1 LATNQVQIN
10 LLHRNIDSNGVLDT
24 ARGDVDRILPLREGV
39 LTGKFHDDRSL
50 FANVPRL
57 RRTVMRMSDKTLDRS
72 AVLIDGL
79 REIAAAHRAAISQ
92 VALAWVIQNYGDI
105 VVAIPG
111 ASKPRHAEE
120 AAGAQKLSLSD
131 EDLRR
136 LSDLSSRVTG

>member
-1 LATNQVQIN
+1 
-10 LLHRNIDSNGVLDT
+10 
-24 ARGDVDRILPLREGV
+24 